1 MRQNGQ
7 LPQWFSL
14 NKLRLLRWTLAICYL
29 WFGMLKFFPGI
40 SPAEGL
46 AQDTI
51 RVLTFG
57 LIPDN
62 ISIVLLAIWE
72 VGVGLILASGIFLR
86 FGIWAAIVHMVCTFT
101 PLVFFPEVSF
111 TAVPYAFTIVGQY
124 IVKNLVFLVGL
135 GILLTEEE
143 KTV

>member
-7 LPQWFSL
+7 LSLWFSQ
-14 NKLRLLRWTLAICYL
+14 NKLLLLRWSLGVSYF
-29 WFGMLKFFPGI
+29 WFGLLKFFPGL

-72 VGVGLILASGIFLR
+72 VAVGLALFTGIGLR
-86 FGIWAAIVHMVCTFT
+86 AGVRAGIVHMVLTFT
-101 PLVFFPEVSF
+101 PLFFFPDLAF
-111 TAVPYAFTIVGQY
+111 TRVPYGFTIVGQY
-124 IVKNLVFLVGL
+124 IVKNLVFLVGF
-135 GILLTEEE
+135 GILLEDRSR
-143 KTV
+143 